1 VKHIENA
8 VVVSVL
14 EARDILRRLETCV
27 DDLKMGVP
35 LTEGDLDLH
44 LDALVRLV
52 THVFTKTQ
60 PPNKEP
66 EMPM

>member
-1 VKHIENA
+1 MSSEEIKQAIIVRN
-8 VVVSVL
+8 
-14 EARDILRRLETCV
+14 
-27 DDLKMGVP
+27 DLKMGVP

-60 PPNKEP
+60 PAHKEP